1 VESRRATLEP
11 TAKAGFAV
19 DPVLGCR
26 EFIGR
31 PDQHR
36 SG

>member
-1 VESRRATLEP
+1 MEARRVTLVP

-26 EFIGR
+26 EFMGS

-36 SG
+36 SR